1 MLKIHI
7 MDCDAIYGLVD
18 YGYLDSETNG
28 GYAAKMRCRKCGAAW
43 LDINYVDGH
52 DLPGV
57 WIIWAQICGGYR
69 LVVLII

>member
-28 GYAAKMRCRKCGAAW
+28 GYAAKMRCRKCGYSRRAECKHCSDNALRLCRTGLPT
-43 LDINYVDGH
+43 LDY
-52 DLPGV
+52 
-57 WIIWAQICGGYR
+57 
-69 LVVLII
+69 

>member
-43 LDINYVDGH
+43 LDVNYVDGH
-52 DLPGV
+52 DTCPE
-57 WIIWAQICGGYR
+57 CGSYGHR
-69 LVVLII
+69 FVVTID